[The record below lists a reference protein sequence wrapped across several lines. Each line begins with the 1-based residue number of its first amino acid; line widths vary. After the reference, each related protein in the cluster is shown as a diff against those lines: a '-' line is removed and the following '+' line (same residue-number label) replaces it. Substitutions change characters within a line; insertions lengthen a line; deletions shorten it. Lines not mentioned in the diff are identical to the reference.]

1 MRRLLPSLATA
12 MLLIAPL
19 GSAAQAEVA
28 EKSDSGFLI
37 RHSVEVP
44 ADSWAAWAALIA
56 PAKWWSAEHTWS
68 GKADNLY
75 IDSQATGCFCELMP
89 VPEGAPEGTRRGSV
103 EHMHLIHVNPGKV
116 LRMKGGLGPLQSEAV
131 DGVLTITL
139 KTTPAGTRILWEY
152 SVGGYMRYKV
162 DEIAPAVD
170 KVIGEQVA
178 RLGKLLGAAEEK
190 PAELA
195 PAAPKAPEESAAP
208 AKPAAVEKS
217 ADPLSSE
224 FDAAMTKAAPV
235 KPKAAPVPKKPVAP
249 K

>member
-1 MRRLLPSLATA
+1 MRRLLSSLATA
-12 MLLIAPL
+12 LLLAAPL
-19 GSAAQAEVA
+19 GSAAQAEVVQ
-28 EKSDSGFLI
+28 KSDSGFLI

-68 GKADNLY
+68 GKAENLY

-89 VPEGAPEGTRRGSV
+89 VPAGAPEGTRRGSV

-116 LRMKGGLGPLQSEAV
+116 LRMKGGLGPLQSEAA

-139 KTTPAGTRILWEY
+139 KPTATGTRILWEY

-162 DEIAPAVD
+162 DEIGPAVD
-170 KVIGEQVA
+170 AVLGEQIA
-178 RLGKLLGAAEEK
+178 RLGKLLGAVADK
-190 PAELA
+190 PAEAA
-195 PAAPKAPEESAAP
+195 PAEPKAAEEGAAP
-208 AKPAAVEKS
+208 AKPAPVEKS

-224 FDAAMTKAAPV
+224 FDAAMKKAAPA
-235 KPKAAPVPKKPVAP
+235 KPKAAPAPKKPAAP